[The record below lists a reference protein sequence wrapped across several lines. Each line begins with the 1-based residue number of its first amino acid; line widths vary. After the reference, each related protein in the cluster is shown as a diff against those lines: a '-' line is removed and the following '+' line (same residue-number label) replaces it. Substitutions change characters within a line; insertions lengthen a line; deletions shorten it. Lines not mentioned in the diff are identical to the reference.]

1 MDSGVHAS
9 DSVMSFFQAD
19 VAPVQPE
26 EKGIRIF
33 CPQGY
38 SMQKK
43 VEEIKGRQYCREH
56 CGANYDKYAAS
67 MNVASCYWIAKGGKR
82 G

>member
-9 DSVMSFFQAD
+9 DSAMSFSQAD

-26 EKGIRIF
+26 EKGVRIF

-38 SMQKK
+38 EFQKK
-43 VEEIKGRQYCREH
+43 VEDIKGREYCREH
-56 CGANYDKYAAS
+56 CGKEYNAYLAMENTAC
-67 MNVASCYWIAKGGKR
+67 CYWTIKGGK
-82 G
+82 